1 MSPLLDL
8 RVVNDN
14 LKIAIAA
21 RSARR
26 VLALVQDTPY
36 HQPLQAA
43 LDIADDDQNRTLKL
57 LFTAGE
63 TAFSVA
69 GNCAHPWEGEVA
81 ESVLSTV
88 RAATLAHREF
98 DAGADRTILPDG
110 GESFFLR
117 YLPDGFGPE
126 AREAAILEAATRAVD
141 SSWAALDVAIKEKY
155 EVAED
160 HLEDVS
166 DLQSW
171 RKSAEHAAILD
182 FQSALRTR
190 EVSLDLW
197 LPETQRHHSGGTKLT
212 IDLTIPDEMS
222 DAEAAELVAHLTR
235 IAELAHRRGGGSGLY
250 LDRLEASA
258 DVPIRD
264 GVPA

>member
-1 MSPLLDL
+1 L
-8 RVVNDN
+8 RS
-14 LKIAIAA
+14 
-21 RSARR
+21 R
-26 VLALVQDTPY
+26 
-36 HQPLQAA
+36 
-43 LDIADDDQNRTLKL
+43 
-57 LFTAGE
+57 F
-63 TAFSVA
+63 
-69 GNCAHPWEGEVA
+69 
-81 ESVLSTV
+81 LSTV

-197 LPETQRHHSGGTKLT
+197 ASGNPAASQRWDEANDRS
-212 IDLTIPDEMS
+212 DDSDEMS

-264 GVPA
+264 GRTSMTRTIQLCLKARVPTDSRQSMDEVRKTIARLTTDLRPIEYSLEFSAETPSTSLCPTNGSKNW